1 MGKITAA
8 HLLVRTLKRHG
19 VNRIFGLCVELGRL
33 RYDRVIEGMGG
44 HGEHVEQPAEF
55 RPALER
61 ALKAGKAAC
70 VNVMIRGVISPLTE
84 ANIARAKQG

>member
-1 MGKITAA
+1 M
-8 HLLVRTLKRHG
+8 
-19 VNRIFGLCVELGRL
+19 